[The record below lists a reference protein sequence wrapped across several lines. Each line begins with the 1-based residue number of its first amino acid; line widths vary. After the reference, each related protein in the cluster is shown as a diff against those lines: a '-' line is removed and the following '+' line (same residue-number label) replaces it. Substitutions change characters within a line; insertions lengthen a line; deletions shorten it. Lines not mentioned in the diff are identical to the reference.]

1 MLALS
6 LFHYL
11 DWTTQRDDRNYGR
24 EGRGRR
30 AAKGPEVGIEPRTAE
45 ESGEL
50 NEQQYPAI
58 PAVHKESEFNRRSLG
73 KNITGKAKCLLK
85 APVVGTHASC
95 CKKTSTTTS
104 NNVF

>member
-58 PAVHKESEFNRRSLG
+58 PAVHKESQN
-73 KNITGKAKCLLK
+73 
-85 APVVGTHASC
+85 
-95 CKKTSTTTS
+95 STEDL
-104 NNVF
+104 